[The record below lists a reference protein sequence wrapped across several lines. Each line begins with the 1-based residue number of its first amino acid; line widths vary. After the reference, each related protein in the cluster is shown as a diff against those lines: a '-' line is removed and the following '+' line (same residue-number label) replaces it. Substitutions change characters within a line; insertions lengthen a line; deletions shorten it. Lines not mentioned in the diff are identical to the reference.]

1 MSEGSG
7 RSPAPK
13 RGARKGGRPG
23 APPKSQGGPRKK
35 SSSAKPARPAGARPS
50 RGSSGPKSSGGG
62 PQRGRQRDE
71 RGGQRVRPDHLG
83 GDIVEGRQ
91 AVRELLRVG
100 RRSVQEVVVAEE
112 VGESAVMAEIQD
124 LAEERRIPYKVVS
137 RKKVDEQAFTE
148 AHQGVI
154 ATATP
159 LWPTEFEDLLVA
171 KGNKTPFL
179 LALDGVTDPGNLG
192 AILRTAEVVGATGVV
207 LPKHRAA
214 RLSPAAVKAAAGSV
228 EHLRIALVGGLP
240 TALQQAADQGM
251 WVIGLDG
258 GAPESVYEMKVA
270 DQPLVLVL
278 GAEGRGLSSLTAR
291 RCHQIVGIPQFG
303 RTESLNV
310 SVAAAVA
317 CYEVQRRRLG

>member
-1 MSEGSG
+1 MSEGRG
-7 RSPAPK
+7 RQPAPK

-23 APPKSQGGPRKK
+23 APLVRSSPPRKK
-35 SSSAKPARPAGARPS
+35 AAGNRSTGHAKKPSGGGPARPAS
-50 RGSSGPKSSGGG
+50 
-62 PQRGRQRDE
+62 RQRDE
-71 RGGQRVRPDHLG
+71 KGGQRHRPDHLG
-83 GDIVEGRQ
+83 GDVVEGRQ

-100 RRSVQEVVVAEE
+100 RRSVHEVVVAEE
-112 VGESAVMAEIQD
+112 NSESAVTAEIAD
-124 LAEERRIPYKVVS
+124 LAQERRIPYRVLP
-137 RKKVDEQAFTE
+137 RKKVDELAITE
-148 AHQGVI
+148 SHQGVVAI
-154 ATATP
+154 ATP
-159 LWPTEFEDLLVA
+159 LWPTEYEDLLTP
-171 KGNKTPFL
+171 KGKTQPFL

-207 LPKHRAA
+207 LPKHRAV
-214 RLSPAAVKAAAGSV
+214 RLSPTVVKAAAGAV

-240 TALQQAADQGM
+240 AALQRASDVGM

-258 GAPESVYEMKVA
+258 EAEESVYEMKVA

-278 GAEGRGLSSLTAR
+278 GAEGRGVSPLTAK
-291 RCHQIVGIPQFG
+291 RCHQVVGIPQFG